1 MYAHRGET
9 QRKGD
14 TVAEAVETTALL
26 VEDFDV
32 ALITPVRHAVSRGA
46 VGAGLTGQRLEDF
59 VLAVNEIV
67 TNAVRHAGGGGT
79 LRMWLA
85 AGVLICEVVDKGAG
99 IPEERLSAD
108 RALPPSS
115 AISGR
120 GLWLARHL
128 VDDVAVSTGEAGT
141 IVRLSSALSA

>member
-1 MYAHRGET
+1 M
-9 QRKGD
+9 
-14 TVAEAVETTALL
+14 AEAVQTTALL

-32 ALITPVRHAVSRGA
+32 ALITAVRHAVNRGA
-46 VGAGLTGQRLEDF
+46 AGAGLIGQRLEDF

-79 LRMWLA
+79 LRMWVA
-85 AGVLICEVVDKGAG
+85 DGVLACEVVDKGAG
-99 IPEERLSAD
+99 IPEERLSGEA
-108 RALPPSS
+108 ALPPSS

-128 VDDVAVSTGEAGT
+128 VDDVLVTTGEAGT
-141 IVRLSSALSA
+141 IVRLSSALSD

>member
-1 MYAHRGET
+1 M
-9 QRKGD
+9 
-14 TVAEAVETTALL
+14 AEAVQTTALL

-32 ALITPVRHAVSRGA
+32 ARITPVRHAVSRGA
-46 VGAGLTGQRLEDF
+46 AGAGLSGQRLEDF

-67 TNAVRHAGGGGT
+67 TNAVRHAGGHGT

-85 AGVLICEVVDKGAG
+85 GATLVCEVVDRGAG
-99 IPEERLSAD
+99 IPRERLNGQG
-108 RALPPSS
+108 LPPSS

-128 VDDVAVSTGEAGT
+128 VDEVTVSTGEAGT
-141 IVRLSSALSA
+141 IVRLGSALPDWQT